1 VRDIYALCLCGTS
14 LYSHL
19 IAPPFISF
27 PVSLSNSLPVPLFLF
42 PANHALPPSFFPTSS
57 HHTTPQQ
64 MHFFPMAMYTHTLV
78 PPPKE
83 VSTEL
88 GETRSAKRGAVSVDI
103 LDETDGLGGL
113 KDK

>member
-1 VRDIYALCLCGTS
+1 MFLCVRVFVCMCAYALYKSKISGKRFFWSLIKYLIYFS
-14 LYSHL
+14 LYILIVCSLTHL
-19 IAPPFISF
+19 HLLLYSYSIQP
-27 PVSLSNSLPVPLFLF
+27 
-42 PANHALPPSFFPTSS
+42 
-57 HHTTPQQ
+57 

-88 GETRSAKRGAVSVDI
+88 GETRSAKRGAVSIDI

-113 KDK
+113 KDR

>member
-1 VRDIYALCLCGTS
+1 MDDITLTTITPIGNITNIL
-14 LYSHL
+14 HL
-19 IAPPFISF
+19 IILQP
-27 PVSLSNSLPVPLFLF
+27 
-42 PANHALPPSFFPTSS
+42 
-57 HHTTPQQ
+57 

-103 LDETDGLGGL
+103 LEETDGLGGL
-113 KDK
+113 KDR